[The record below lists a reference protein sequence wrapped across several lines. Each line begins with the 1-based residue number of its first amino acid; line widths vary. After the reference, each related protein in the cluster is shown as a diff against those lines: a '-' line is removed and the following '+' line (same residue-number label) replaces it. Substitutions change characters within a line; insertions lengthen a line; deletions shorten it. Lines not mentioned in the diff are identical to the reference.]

1 MISVFRKFFISSN
14 FLKKFLLLRI
24 VKKIISEEY
33 IKIGILLIPKNI
45 VIKDINPSNNCEKGK
60 AVNNAAYIIFSFKI
74 FFLGNNIIVETKISK
89 KKTFKNPFFICKR
102 IILF

>member
-1 MISVFRKFFISSN
+1 M
-14 FLKKFLLLRI
+14 KKFLLLRI

-45 VIKDINPSNNCEKGK
+45 VIKDINPSSNWEKGK

-74 FFLGNNIIVETKISK
+74 FFLGNNIIVEETKISK
-89 KKTFKNPFFICKR
+89 KENI
-102 IILF
+102 